1 MERLPELSGLS
12 HADKDQL
19 IRFLWESLGEL
30 REELS
35 ELRAAVQRL
44 ETENAALRAQLAKD
58 STNSSK
64 PPASDGLRK
73 TCSLRQPSERP
84 VGGVPGH
91 PGFTLPRSETPDFL
105 VDHLPPQHCEA
116 CGTPLEAGDCQSR
129 QVSGLPAP
137 VLEVTG
143 HRRWQTRCGCGHL
156 QQGTFPDEVQAPVQH
171 GPRFRALAVCL
182 TQHQM
187 LPAKRTGEL
196 PGAWCG
202 VHPSTGTVMN
212 LIREAGRRL
221 EPSHRKIAETLLRQ
235 PVAGADETGVR
246 AGGRL
251 HWLHVL
257 VTESLSWLSTHPKRG
272 ALAFEGLELLPRF
285 QNILVHDGFKSYAK
299 LECGHALCNAH
310 LLRELTFQA
319 RHRQQDWAAEMIGLL
334 CEALKTTRLSP
345 QGLTRSQIEDFRSR
359 HETKLREGW
368 KLNPPDPPDA
378 YPGPTPQ
385 TDTVNLLRRL
395 QDGADEVLRFT
406 RDPRVP
412 FTNNEAGR
420 EVRMP
425 KVKLKITG
433 GFRTPA
439 GAQAFCVVRSCLST
453 LKKQRHPLLTA
464 LQAAFS
470 GADPLLALNI

>member
-19 IRFLWESLGEL
+19 IRFLWESLEEL

-156 QQGTFPDEVQAPVQH
+156 QQGTFPDEVQAPVQY
-171 GPRFRALAVCL
+171 GPRFRALVVCL

-196 PGAWCG
+196 LEAWCG
-202 VHPSTGTVMN
+202 VHPSTGT
-212 LIREAGRRL
+212 
-221 EPSHRKIAETLLRQ
+221 
-235 PVAGADETGVR
+235 DETGVR

-251 HWLHVL
+251 HWLHAL

-272 ALAFEGLELLPRF
+272 ALAFEGLERLPRF
-285 QNILVHDGFKSYAK
+285 QNILVHDGFKSCAK

-359 HETKLREGW
+359 CETKLREGW

-425 KVKLKITG
+425 KVKL
-433 GFRTPA
+433 
-439 GAQAFCVVRSCLST
+439 RSREGSGL
-453 LKKQRHPLLTA
+453 QREHRPSVSFVPVSPL
-464 LQAAFS
+464 
-470 GADPLLALNI
+470 